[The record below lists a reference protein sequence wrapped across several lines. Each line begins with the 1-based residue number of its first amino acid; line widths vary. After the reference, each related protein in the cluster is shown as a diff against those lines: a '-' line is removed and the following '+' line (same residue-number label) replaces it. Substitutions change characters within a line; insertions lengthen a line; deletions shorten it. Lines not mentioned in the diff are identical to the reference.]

1 VRHFLN
7 ERLLAPNVL
16 TVPVD
21 RTIVRE
27 LADVAA
33 AGLSKAD
40 FCITR
45 PPWQSDVRWISPR
58 SIEGYGRFESVFR
71 RLDVSGHVLEFLDID
86 REVRLYAGFLVTRS
100 ECKMADFHVDWEKT
114 NNEAF
119 TLITP
124 LSENA
129 AGFGLLYRQLNG
141 EIAEYD
147 YVPGE
152 AIIFG
157 DHFAHSTK
165 PGRSEESVVLLSF
178 TFGTDK
184 MEHWDKIYRTAGYQ
198 SQLVRRPD
206 GEFLTLC

>member
-16 TVPVD
+16 TVPID
-21 RTIVRE
+21 RAIVGE

-33 AGLSKAD
+33 AGVPKSD
-40 FCITR
+40 FCTTR

-58 SIEGYGRFESVFR
+58 SVEGYRTFESVFH
-71 RLDVSGHVLEFLDID
+71 RLDVSGHVMDYLDID
-86 REVRLYAGFLVTRS
+86 REVRLYAGFLVIRS
-100 ECKMADFHVDWEKT
+100 ECKQADFHVDWEKT

-124 LSENA
+124 LSDNA
-129 AGFGLLYRQLNG
+129 AGFGLLYRKLNG
-141 EIAEYD
+141 EIGEYD

-152 AIIFG
+152 AIILG

-165 PGRSEESVVLLSF
+165 PGRSDEPVVLLSF

-184 MEHWDKIYRTAGYQ
+184 MEHWEKIYRTAGYQ
-198 SQLVRRPD
+198 SQLVCRPD
-206 GEFLTLC
+206 GEFQTLR